1 MINEARVAFLEKMIS
16 SPSPSGFEQP
26 VQQVV
31 REEIQKYTDE
41 VRTDVHGNVI
51 AALNPAGNPRVMLTA
66 HSDEL
71 GFLIRYIDEQGFLY
85 FAPIGGYDPSTLP
98 GNRVNVH
105 TPNGPI
111 LGVIGRPPVHT
122 LSPEERGK
130 GPKLA
135 DLWIDIGVSSQEEA
149 KKLVPLGSVATRA
162 AELERM
168 QKDVIVS
175 RALDDKSS
183 LFALVETM
191 RRLHKKRTALKAGV
205 FFVSAVQEE
214 VGSRGAQTA
223 AFSVDPLIAV
233 AVDVTFTSDHP
244 GTSKKDLG
252 EIKLNGGPVLSIG
265 GHINPR
271 VYQLLVKAADEA
283 GISWQIDPQAAR
295 TSTDTDVIQVVRGGV
310 ATALI
315 SIPCR
320 YLHTG
325 SEIASLK
332 DIDEVAELL
341 THFVL
346 ALDKDTNVIP

>member
-1 MINEARVAFLEKMIS
+1 MIDEARVSFLEKMIS

-31 REEIQKYTDE
+31 REEIQKYTDD

-162 AELERM
+162 AQLERM

-191 RRLHKKRTALKAGV
+191 RRLHKKRAALKAGV

-252 EIKLNGGPVLSIG
+252 EVKLNGGPVLSIG